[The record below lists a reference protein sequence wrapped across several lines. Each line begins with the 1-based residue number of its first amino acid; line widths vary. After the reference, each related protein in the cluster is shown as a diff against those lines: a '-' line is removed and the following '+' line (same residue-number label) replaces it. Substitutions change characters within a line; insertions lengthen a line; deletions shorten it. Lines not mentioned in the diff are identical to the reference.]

1 MLKCV
6 RGENGGVKAWMVTVR
21 VGGLEGWRVG
31 GLEGSRE
38 TACTPW
44 VARGGGEDDG
54 GHRGVEVEGKRS
66 GR

>member
-1 MLKCV
+1 MDGDSK
-6 RGENGGVKAWMVTVR
+6 
-21 VGGLEGWRVG
+21 GWRVG